1 MAAPLE
7 DADPFDPA
15 ALRLAPDFE
24 AVGVK
29 RVLTTL
35 PVRKP
40 GRQEFVRVHPGEAYR
55 LETGLLE
62 LKEDREFYLLH
73 PDVRPELADE
83 MVPVRLHLA
92 VARSGAVFLWPVRL
106 PGPDGRHNAWHES
119 AEKAALLATKQWV
132 RLSANIAA
140 GGYDTFTANAALAEP
155 EWPELSMAE
164 LLKLAFADR
173 YVTSLDHPV
182 VRRLRGLA

>member
-1 MAAPLE
+1 ML
-7 DADPFDPA
+7 
-15 ALRLAPDFE
+15 
-24 AVGVK
+24 GVK

-40 GRQEFVRVHPGEAYR
+40 GRQEFVRVHPDEAYR

-73 PDVRPELADE
+73 PAVRPELADE

-106 PGPDGRHNAWHES
+106 PGPDGRRNAWHDS

-132 RLSANIAA
+132 RLSANMAA
-140 GGYDTFTANAALAEP
+140 GGYDTFTASAALAEP
-155 EWPELSMAE
+155 EWPELTMAE